1 MPTTDPISDLLT
13 RIRNGQM
20 ASLKQVRAPYSNI
33 KFAIAK
39 IMEKEGYLSSVKI
52 VEAANSKFKDI
63 EVSLKYEGKRPVI
76 RKLKR
81 ISTPGRRMYAKVTEL
96 PRVYSDI
103 GIAIISTPNGL
114 MTNKD
119 ARKRRLGGEVLCEI
133 F

>member
-1 MPTTDPISDLLT
+1 
-13 RIRNGQM
+13 M
-20 ASLKQVRAPYSNI
+20 AGLKQVRAPYSNI
-33 KFAIAK
+33 KFAISK
-39 IMEKEGYLSSVKI
+39 ILEKEGYLDSVQV
-52 VEAANSKFKDI
+52 VESANSKFKDI

-81 ISTPGRRMYAKVTEL
+81 ISTPGRRMYAKVNEL

>member
-20 ASLKQVRAPYSNI
+20 ASLKLVRAPHSNV

-39 IMEKEGYLSSVKI
+39 IMEKEGYITDVQV
-52 VEAANSKFKDI
+52 VEAVNSKFKDI
-63 EVSLKYEGKRPVI
+63 EMTLKYDGKRPII

-81 ISTPGRRMYAKVTEL
+81 ISTPGRRMYAKASEL
-96 PRVYSDI
+96 PRVFSDI

-119 ARKRRLGGEVLCEI
+119 ARKRRLGGEVICEI